1 MEAPSATRHCDR
13 LARLPSW
20 YHNQSPPRLT
30 PDGHKTLSAHTPENS
45 PYQIAA
51 QTAVF
56 GLLINL
62 LLGVVKL
69 IGGILGSSFALISDA
84 VNSLGDVFMSL
95 VVVYALKVAQR
106 PPDEEHPY
114 GHTRAEAIAGSNV
127 ALLVIVS
134 ALLVGWEAIE
144 RINIQHNLPP
154 VWTLWIAGANVLI
167 KEGLYRWSI
176 RIGKRTRSSVV
187 IASAWD
193 HRSDAFCSLAVLI
206 GLSIV
211 RWGGQSWIGADEVA
225 ALIVVGAIIWSAS
238 QLFRSS
244 ASELMDVQAHDELV
258 TQIRQ
263 AAEAVPEVREIE
275 TLWVRKSGLE
285 YFADIHIE
293 VDDSLTVAEGHR
305 IGHEVKDKLLERF
318 PMLRDVLVHLEPYP
332 HIHQTKEKPSD
343 SHQE

>member
-1 MEAPSATRHCDR
+1 MVAT
-13 LARLPSW
+13 
-20 YHNQSPPRLT
+20 
-30 PDGHKTLSAHTPENS
+30 
-45 PYQIAA
+45 
-51 QTAVF
+51 QTAIL

-69 IGGILGSSFALISDA
+69 VGGILGSSFALISDA

-95 VVVYALKVAQR
+95 VVVYALRVAQR
-106 PPDEEHPY
+106 PPDDEHPY

-134 ALLVGWEAIE
+134 ALLVGWEAIQ
-144 RINIQHNLPP
+144 RINVQHDLPP
-154 VWTLWIAGANVLI
+154 VWTLWIAGANILI
-167 KEGLYRWSI
+167 KEGLYRWNI

-187 IASAWD
+187 MASAWD

-206 GLSIV
+206 GLGIV
-211 RWGGQSWIGADEVA
+211 RWGGQAWIGADEVA
-225 ALIVVGAIIWSAS
+225 ALVVVVAIIWSAS

-258 TQIRQ
+258 AQIRQ
-263 AAEAVPEVREIE
+263 AAEAVPDVREIE

-293 VDDSLTVAEGHR
+293 VDQHLTVAEGHE
-305 IGHEVKDKLLERF
+305 IGHRVKDRLLEQF
-318 PMLRDVLVHLEPYP
+318 SMLRDVLVHLEPYP
-332 HIHQTKEKPSD
+332 HLHENSKKLPDNHEQ
-343 SHQE
+343 